1 MAKKYLI
8 LAFALMVGVQ
18 LLFPLKMI
26 IEREIIITK
35 GQTFLFKIRPIDPYD
50 AFRGRYVSINYEEN
64 PIYIPESINDNREG
78 DELYVTLKADNMGRV
93 VFDKVYKDKPTD
105 NDIYLKINMYGM
117 TYSRFTN
124 IEMWDNRYYMNEYKA
139 PIADMINLEGYAQ
152 VAVYK
157 GKTVLKGIL
166 IEGMPIEKYI
176 DKVLEEQKRIK
187 E

>member
-64 PIYIPESINDNREG
+64 PIYIPESISDNKED

-105 NDIYLKINMYGM
+105 NDIYLKTNMYGM

>member
-1 MAKKYLI
+1 
-8 LAFALMVGVQ
+8 
-18 LLFPLKMI
+18 
-26 IEREIIITK
+26 
-35 GQTFLFKIRPIDPYD
+35 
-50 AFRGRYVSINYEEN
+50 
-64 PIYIPESINDNREG
+64 
-78 DELYVTLKADNMGRV
+78 
-93 VFDKVYKDKPTD
+93 
-105 NDIYLKINMYGM
+105 
-117 TYSRFTN
+117 
-124 IEMWDNRYYMNEYKA
+124 MNEYKA

>member
-64 PIYIPESINDNREG
+64 PIYIPESISDNKEG

-93 VFDKVYKDKPTD
+93 VFDKVY
-105 NDIYLKINMYGM
+105 
-117 TYSRFTN
+117 TN

-176 DKVLEEQKRIK
+176 DKVLEEQK

>member
-1 MAKKYLI
+1 
-8 LAFALMVGVQ
+8 
-18 LLFPLKMI
+18 
-26 IEREIIITK
+26 
-35 GQTFLFKIRPIDPYD
+35 
-50 AFRGRYVSINYEEN
+50 
-64 PIYIPESINDNREG
+64 
-78 DELYVTLKADNMGRV
+78 
-93 VFDKVYKDKPTD
+93 
-105 NDIYLKINMYGM
+105 MYGM

-176 DKVLEEQKRIK
+176 DKVLEEQK